1 MDLLKGKVA
10 IVSGIGPG
18 VGKEVAYAFA
28 REGADVVLAARTA
41 SALEEVAL
49 GIQKR
54 RQKSL
59 CVPTDISKPEDCARL
74 VEQALKTFKR
84 VGMNLRLR
92 VACQFLAISVHEIL
106 DQAGYVLAALA

>member
-59 CVPTDISKPEDCARL
+59 CVPTDISSADAVRAASTTSAPSRANAIAAARPMPL
-74 VEQALKTFKR
+74 SAPVIR
-84 VGMNLRLR
+84 VRFPVSR
-92 VACQFLAISVHEIL
+92 PQPR
-106 DQAGYVLAALA
+106 